1 MTSNFPQS
9 KTVLIIASS
18 VWLMFSFAPR
28 TAVSG
33 APVQNEAVQ
42 QATTQQATS
51 QSKSGNEVLRVLSYN
66 IHHAAGTDGK
76 LDLNRIAEV
85 IQSVNPD
92 VVSLQEVDQ
101 RARRSGSVDQP
112 SELSKLTGMRVLFAE
127 NIPLQGGSYGNAI
140 LSRFEIESKNHALLP
155 NHSKGE
161 QRGLISSTLL
171 WQGPGQQANKFNFTT
186 THFDHRANE
195 SERVASAVQVNELAI
210 SDPDTPSLIA
220 GDFNDVRGSKTLE
233 ILQKKWSIAGPEL
246 PTVPV
251 AKPTRQID
259 FILYRPRNRWTVITT
274 EVLKESVAS
283 DHRAI
288 LTVLRLNTPPNT
300 AIKDPASE
308 AEKTKSKEKN
318 STEKEN
324 SGNLIEKNQNPERDA
339 LLRSPT
345 TDGQA
350 RIATTVNEWA
360 ARKESILTAMQSVMG
375 QLPEFK
381 LLNAPEME
389 LIAEV
394 DCGNFVR
401 RRIMYQSQRG
411 NKVPAFLCIP
421 KVALKKDA
429 QPLPAVLCLH
439 PTDNTI
445 GNGVVVGLG
454 GKPNRQYASELA
466 SRGYVTLAPAYPL
479 LANYQPDVKGL
490 GWKSG
495 TLLAVWD
502 NIRGIDLLCSLPFV
516 KQDAIG
522 AIGHSLGGHNAI
534 YTAAFDE
541 RIVAVVS
548 SCGFDSYQDYYGGD
562 RSKWLPG
569 KGWTQLRYMPELANY
584 RQRLNEIPFD
594 FDEILATIAPRPVLV
609 VAPLHD
615 SNFQAASVRRL
626 MENAGTV
633 YALHEAEKRL
643 NLLQPDCAHDFPT
656 PMRGKAYQ
664 LFDQAL
670 NQR

>member
-1 MTSNFPQS
+1 MISDFPQS
-9 KTVLIIASS
+9 KIVLIIASS
-18 VWLMFSFAPR
+18 VWLMFSSAPS
-28 TAVSG
+28 TVLSD
-33 APVQNEAVQ
+33 APGQNEA
-42 QATTQQATS
+42 AQQATS
-51 QSKSGNEVLRVLSYN
+51 QNKSQSKSQNDVLRVLSYN
-66 IHHAAGTDGK
+66 IHHGAGTDGK
-76 LDLNRIAEV
+76 LDLSRIAKV

-101 RARRSGSVDQP
+101 RARRSGSKDQP
-112 SELSKLTGMRVLFAE
+112 SELGKLTGMKVLFAE

-140 LSRFEIESKNHALLP
+140 LSRFEIESNNHSLLP
-155 NHSKGE
+155 NHNKGE
-161 QRGLISSTLL
+161 QRGLLSSTLL
-171 WQGPGQQANKFNFTT
+171 WQNAGKQAKKINFSA
-186 THFDHRANE
+186 THFDHRPNN
-195 SERVASAVQVNELAI
+195 SERVASARQVNELAI
-210 SDPDTPSLIA
+210 ADPNTPSLIA

-233 ILQKKWSIAGPEL
+233 TLQEEWSIAGPDL

-251 AKPTRQID
+251 AEPTRQID
-259 FILYRPRNRWTVITT
+259 FILYRPRNRWTVLKT

-288 LTVLRLNTPPNT
+288 LSVLRLNAPPNT
-300 AIKDPASE
+300 AIKDPAR
-308 AEKTKSKEKN
+308 KTETN
-318 STEKEN
+318 STQKQQSN
-324 SGNLIEKNQNPERDA
+324 GLIEKGQDQERDA
-339 LLRSPT
+339 LLWSPT
-345 TDGQA
+345 ADGQA
-350 RIATTVNEWA
+350 RIATTVTQWV
-360 ARKESILTAMQSVMG
+360 ARKESILSAMQSVMG
-375 QLPEFK
+375 QLPEFGS
-381 LLNAPEME
+381 LNPPEME

-394 DCGNFVR
+394 DCGNYVR
-401 RRIMYQSQRG
+401 RRIVYQSQRG
-411 NKVPAFLCIP
+411 NKVPAFLCVP
-421 KVALKKDA
+421 KAALKKDA

-439 PTDNTI
+439 PTDNTV

-479 LANYQPDVKGL
+479 LADYQPDVKGL

-516 KQDAIG
+516 RQDAIG

-534 YTAAFDE
+534 YTAAFDA
-541 RIVAVVS
+541 RIAAVVS

-562 RSKWLPG
+562 QSKWLPG
-569 KGWTQLRYMPELANY
+569 KGWTQLRYMPKLANY

-615 SNFQAASVRRL
+615 SNFQAGSVRRL
-626 MENAGTV
+626 IKNAGAV
-633 YALHEAEKRL
+633 YALHEAENGL
-643 NLLQPDCAHDFPT
+643 TLLQPDCAHDFPT
-656 PMRGKAYQ
+656 PMRDKAYQ

-670 NQR
+670 KQR